1 VAACKQAE
9 KQERKEIGIMRTG
22 VRVLAL
28 VATVLLPGAAL
39 ADLTPACQRAV
50 ARGGAK
56 FARVALKIGQRC
68 AMRAGVAAC
77 RPRVGKP
84 TGNAAVDAAIARAE
98 GRLAARVSEGCVGS
112 DLAPFA
118 RRCPD
123 PTGPPLSLAELVACL
138 RDTHLDRVGSMLAV
152 EFPSPA
158 LQAAAASGCSTGET
172 CQCSCSPSGAFL
184 SPSGDAF

>member
-1 VAACKQAE
+1 
-9 KQERKEIGIMRTG
+9 MRTG
-22 VRVLAL
+22 FRILAL

-39 ADLTPACQRAV
+39 ADVTPACQRAV

-56 FARVALKIGQRC
+56 FAKVVLKIGQRC
-68 AMRAGVAAC
+68 AMRAGADAASC
-77 RPRVGKP
+77 RPHAGKP
-84 TGNAAVDAAIARAE
+84 TGNAAVDAAIARASH
-98 GRLAARVSEGCVGS
+98 RLAAQVSDACVGS

-123 PTGPPLSLAELVACL
+123 PTGPPLTLAELVGCL
-138 RDTHLDRVGSMLAV
+138 RDSHLDRVGAMLAV
-152 EFPSPA
+152 EFPSAA
-158 LQAAAASGCSTGET
+158 LRTAQTDGCSTGQT

>member
-1 VAACKQAE
+1 
-9 KQERKEIGIMRTG
+9 MRTG
-22 VRVLAL
+22 FRILAL

-39 ADLTPACQRAV
+39 ADVTPACQRAV
-50 ARGGAK
+50 GRGGAK
-56 FARVALKIGQRC
+56 FAKVVLKIGQRC
-68 AMRAGVAAC
+68 AMHAGAASCQTRA
-77 RPRVGKP
+77 GKP
-84 TGNAAVDAAIARAE
+84 TGNAAVDAAIARAAH
-98 GRLAARVSEGCVGS
+98 RLAAQVSDGCVGS

-123 PTGPPLSLAELVACL
+123 PTGPPLTLAELVGCL
-138 RDTHLDRVGSMLAV
+138 RNSHLDRVGAMLAV

-158 LQAAAASGCSTGET
+158 LRTAQADGCSTGQT

>member
-1 VAACKQAE
+1 
-9 KQERKEIGIMRTG
+9 MRTG
-22 VRVLAL
+22 FRILAL
-28 VATVLLPGAAL
+28 LATVLFPAVAP

-56 FARVALKIGQRC
+56 FAKLVLKIGQRC
-68 AMRAGVAAC
+68 AMRAGADIASC
-77 RPRVGKP
+77 RTRAGKT
-84 TGNAAVDAAIARAE
+84 TGNAVVDVAVARAE
-98 GRLAARVSEGCVGS
+98 WRLAAQVSDACVGS

-123 PTGPPLSLAELVACL
+123 PTGPPLSLAELVDCL
-138 RDTHLDRVGSMLAV
+138 RDSHLDRVGSMLAV
-152 EFPSPA
+152 EFPSAALRPA
-158 LQAAAASGCSTGET
+158 QTTGCGTGPT

>member
-1 VAACKQAE
+1 
-9 KQERKEIGIMRTG
+9 MRTG

-56 FARVALKIGQRC
+56 FAKVALKIGQRC
-68 AMRAGVAAC
+68 AMRSGAAAC
-77 RPRVGKP
+77 SARAGKP

-98 GRLAARVSEGCVGS
+98 GRLAAQVSEACVGS

-158 LQAAAASGCSTGET
+158 LQAAAATGCPTGQT

>member
-1 VAACKQAE
+1 
-9 KQERKEIGIMRTG
+9 MRTG
-22 VRVLAL
+22 FRILAL
-28 VATVLLPGAAL
+28 AATVLLPGAAL

-56 FARVALKIGQRC
+56 FAKVVLKIGQRC
-68 AMRAGVAAC
+68 AMRAGVGAC
-77 RPRVGKP
+77 RPHAGGT
-84 TGNAAVDAAIARAE
+84 TGNAAADGAIARAQA
-98 GRLAARVSEGCVGS
+98 RLAAQVADACAAS
-112 DLAPFA
+112 DLSPFA

-123 PTGPPLSLAELVACL
+123 PTGPPLSLAELVTCL

-152 EFPSPA
+152 EFPAPA
-158 LQAAAASGCSTGET
+158 LRTAQAAGCGTGTT